1 MIKLHKMAQ
10 IDKELIKLIKK
21 ILTQNKKRKRGK
33 GKRISEYTKR
43 RLEYFKVLKR
53 LYKLVIPLSELQED
67 YIVVFIDTLT
77 HKRPVISEG
86 LYIRSENVINHSCFL
101 RYDVTKC
108 IALKDL
114 YKLYP
119 KYVKSVVK
127 NITEFSHGG
136 ILYTQAKKEKELGY
150 YN

>member
-1 MIKLHKMAQ
+1 MAQ

-21 ILTQNKKRKRGK
+21 ILTQNKKSKRGK
-33 GKRISEYTKR
+33 GKIISEYTKR

-53 LYKLVIPLSELQED
+53 LYKIIVPLSELKED
-67 YIVVFIDTLT
+67 CIVVFIDNLT

-86 LYIRSENVINHSCFL
+86 LYIFSENIINHSCFL
-101 RYDVTKC
+101 RCDITKC

-119 KYVKSVVK
+119 KYVKSVIK
-127 NITEFSHGG
+127 GITKFSHGG
-136 ILYTQAKKEKELGY
+136 VLYSQLQKEKELGY